1 MWLAF
6 PLTRGVEFP
15 HVNTFISHI
24 SSSRASYAAGFV
36 KSAAFDH
43 YEVGDLW
50 SPTSESVI
58 RLKWNGDLA
67 FKNPRRRT
75 GAQTMTACHFGFS
88 LWFQIIKP
96 WSCCPAEAY
105 CFLMTCCDTNINC
118 SGCFYVKPRVE
129 GMESGDCSQIC
140 LMCVWNERGRVNKR
154 EMKRGREGGREAI
167 FWTC

>member
-1 MWLAF
+1 M
-6 PLTRGVEFP
+6 E
-15 HVNTFISHI
+15 I
-24 SSSRASYAAGFV
+24 
-36 KSAAFDH
+36 
-43 YEVGDLW
+43 
-50 SPTSESVI
+50 
-58 RLKWNGDLA
+58 LA

-154 EMKRGREGGREAI
+154 EMKRGREGGKLFSGHAKEEEAAALVTWHTLI
-167 FWTC
+167 SGSMADTPMPSKYQQQVSVST